1 MSLAAVD
8 HSVVELGAVEYGAA
22 AHDAVVHGATGGHKG
37 LGNPVLGMLL
47 FIVSEIMFFGGLF
60 AAYFSLRTATG
71 TWPPVGNGAFLL
83 HDEALFP
90 GIMTSLLVLSS
101 VTCQFAVWRI
111 RRGDRQGMNRAL
123 MMTVLLGA
131 IFLIGQ
137 AYDYTQLGFGIAD
150 GVFGST
156 YFILTGFHGAHVL
169 GGVLMLAVCLYRG
182 GLGQFS
188 AQHHDMVEAT
198 SIYWHFV
205 DVVWILLWSLLY
217 II

>member
-1 MSLAAVD
+1 MSA
-8 HSVVELGAVEYGAA
+8 GAVATSG
-22 AHDAVVHGATGGHKG
+22 HGAGHGKKG

-60 AAYFSLRTATG
+60 AAYFNLRTATG
-71 TWPPVGNGAFLL
+71 IWPPEGNGAFEL
-83 HDEALFP
+83 HSEILFP
-90 GIMTSLLVLSS
+90 AVMTTLLVLSS
-101 VTCQFAVWRI
+101 ITCQFAVWRI
-111 RRGDRQGMNRAL
+111 RKGDRQGMNRAL
-123 MMTVLLGA
+123 LMTVLLGV

-156 YFILTGFHGAHVL
+156 FYTLTGFHGAHVL
-169 GGVLMLAVCLYRG
+169 GGVLMLTVCLYRG

-188 AQHHDMVEAT
+188 AEHHDMVEAT

-205 DVVWILLWSLLY
+205 DVVWILLFALIY

>member
-1 MSLAAVD
+1 MSD
-8 HSVVELGAVEYGAA
+8 GAVMTSG
-22 AHDAVVHGATGGHKG
+22 HGAGHGKKG

-47 FIVSEIMFFGGLF
+47 FIVSEIMFFAGLF

-71 TWPPVGNGAFLL
+71 IWPPEGNGAFEIHSEVLL
-83 HDEALFP
+83 PA
-90 GIMTSLLVLSS
+90 IMTSLLVLSS
-101 VTCQFAVWRI
+101 VTCQIAVWRI
-111 RRGDRQGMNRAL
+111 RKGDRQGMNRAL
-123 MMTVLLGA
+123 LMTVLLGV

-156 YFILTGFHGAHVL
+156 FYVLTGFHGAHVL

-188 AQHHDMVEAT
+188 AEHHDMVEAT

-205 DVVWILLWSLLY
+205 DVVWILLFALLY
-217 II
+217 FV

>member
-1 MSLAAVD
+1 MSLAAAD
-8 HSVVELGAVEYGAA
+8 HGIVEHDAGALGAGN
-22 AHDAVVHGATGGHKG
+22 HGATGAHKG

-71 TWPPVGNGAFLL
+71 TWPPAGNGAFLL
-83 HDEALFP
+83 HDEVLFP

-101 VTCQFAVWRI
+101 ITCQFAVWRI
-111 RRGDRQGMNRAL
+111 RRGDRKGMNRAL
-123 MMTVLLGA
+123 LITVLLGVV
-131 IFLIGQ
+131 FLVGQ

-205 DVVWILLWSLLY
+205 DVVWVLLFSLLY

>member
-1 MSLAAVD
+1 MSD
-8 HSVVELGAVEYGAA
+8 GAVMTSG
-22 AHDAVVHGATGGHKG
+22 HGAGHGKKG

-47 FIVSEIMFFGGLF
+47 FIVSEIMFFAGLF

-71 TWPPVGNGAFLL
+71 IWPPEGNGAFEL
-83 HDEALFP
+83 HSEVLFP
-90 GIMTSLLVLSS
+90 AIMTSLLVLSS
-101 VTCQFAVWRI
+101 VTCQIAVWRI
-111 RRGDRQGMNRAL
+111 RKGDRQGMNRAL
-123 MMTVLLGA
+123 LMTVLLGVT
-131 IFLIGQ
+131 FLIGQ

-156 YFILTGFHGAHVL
+156 FYVLTGFHGAHVL
-169 GGVLMLAVCLYRG
+169 GGVLMLTVCLYRG

-188 AQHHDMVEAT
+188 AEHHDMVEAT

-205 DVVWILLWSLLY
+205 DVVWILLFALLY

>member
-1 MSLAAVD
+1 MSD
-8 HSVVELGAVEYGAA
+8 GAVMTSG
-22 AHDAVVHGATGGHKG
+22 HGAGHGKKG

-47 FIVSEIMFFGGLF
+47 FIVSEIMFFAGLF

-71 TWPPVGNGAFLL
+71 IWPPEGNGAFEIHSEVLL
-83 HDEALFP
+83 PA
-90 GIMTSLLVLSS
+90 IMTSLLVLSS
-101 VTCQFAVWRI
+101 VACQIAVWRI
-111 RRGDRQGMNRAL
+111 RKGDRQGMNRAL
-123 MMTVLLGA
+123 LMTVLLGV

-156 YFILTGFHGAHVL
+156 FYVLTGFHGAHVL

-188 AQHHDMVEAT
+188 AEHHDMVEAT

-205 DVVWILLWSLLY
+205 DVVWILLFALLY
-217 II
+217 FV

>member
-1 MSLAAVD
+1 MSA
-8 HSVVELGAVEYGAA
+8 GAVATSG
-22 AHDAVVHGATGGHKG
+22 HGAGHGKKG

-47 FIVSEIMFFGGLF
+47 FIVSEIMFFAGLF
-60 AAYFSLRTATG
+60 AAYFNLRTATG
-71 TWPPVGNGAFLL
+71 IWPPEGNGAFEL
-83 HDEALFP
+83 HSEILFP
-90 GIMTSLLVLSS
+90 AVMTTLLVLSS
-101 VTCQFAVWRI
+101 ITCQFAVWRI
-111 RRGDRQGMNRAL
+111 RKGDRQGMNRAL
-123 MMTVLLGA
+123 LMTVLLGV

-156 YFILTGFHGAHVL
+156 FYTLTGFHGAHVL
-169 GGVLMLAVCLYRG
+169 GGVLMLTVCLYRG

-188 AQHHDMVEAT
+188 AEHHDMVEAT

-205 DVVWILLWSLLY
+205 DVVWILLFALIY

>member
-1 MSLAAVD
+1 MSD
-8 HSVVELGAVEYGAA
+8 GAVMTSG
-22 AHDAVVHGATGGHKG
+22 HGAGHGKKG

-47 FIVSEIMFFGGLF
+47 FIVSEIMFFAGLF

-71 TWPPVGNGAFLL
+71 IWPPEGNGAFEL
-83 HDEALFP
+83 HSEVLFP
-90 GIMTSLLVLSS
+90 AVMTSLLVLSS
-101 VTCQFAVWRI
+101 ITCQFAVWRI
-111 RRGDRQGMNRAL
+111 RKGDRQGMNRAL
-123 MMTVLLGA
+123 LITVLLGVT
-131 IFLIGQ
+131 FLIGQ

-156 YFILTGFHGAHVL
+156 FYVLTGFHGAHVL

-188 AQHHDMVEAT
+188 AEHHDMVEAT

-205 DVVWILLWSLLY
+205 DVVWLLLFALLY
-217 II
+217 IV

>member
-1 MSLAAVD
+1 MSD
-8 HSVVELGAVEYGAA
+8 GAVMTSG
-22 AHDAVVHGATGGHKG
+22 HGAGHGKKG

-47 FIVSEIMFFGGLF
+47 FIVSEIMFFAGLF

-71 TWPPVGNGAFLL
+71 IWPPEGNGAFEIHSEVLL
-83 HDEALFP
+83 PA
-90 GIMTSLLVLSS
+90 IMTSLLVLSS
-101 VTCQFAVWRI
+101 VTCQIAVWRI
-111 RRGDRQGMNRAL
+111 RKGDRQGMNRAL
-123 MMTVLLGA
+123 LITVLLGVV
-131 IFLIGQ
+131 FLIGQ

-156 YFILTGFHGAHVL
+156 FYVLTGFHGAHVL

-188 AQHHDMVEAT
+188 AEHHDMVEAT

-205 DVVWILLWSLLY
+205 DVVWILLFALLY
-217 II
+217 FV